1 MERERLSAP
10 LLLIK
15 FAFASVWPGSSVL
28 YSCSSIPRTDCR
40 YLHRNLRISWWKM
53 SAAIGKEEIL

>member
-28 YSCSSIPRTDCR
+28 YSCSSIPGQT
-40 YLHRNLRISWWKM
+40 
-53 SAAIGKEEIL
+53 AATYIEIYVSRGGR